1 MQETAQNAVDL
12 QEELGTTITDE
23 FVRLTVEAELM
34 LKRMTGDESYKF
46 EANKATEFLIAPA
59 LKKRL
64 ARE

>member
-1 MQETAQNAVDL
+1 
-12 QEELGTTITDE
+12 
-23 FVRLTVEAELM
+23 M